1 MMHINNLS
9 LIRQKK
15 ILLQPISF
23 KIEPKKL
30 YALIGHNGSG
40 KSSLIKAMAGEMT
53 PTQGSI
59 EIESRDLRDFS
70 AKQLATHLAYLP
82 QNLPDAGAF
91 TVYELVMLGRY
102 PHQKWLQKSTA
113 QDHEHVDNAIKLTQ
127 VEAFRDRQVSTL
139 SGGERAR
146 VWLAMCLAQQ
156 TEYLLLDEP
165 LAALDVVYQVE
176 VLKLIRQLVDE
187 QGLGV
192 IIILHDLNLAARFCD
207 EFIALKQGKLCH
219 MGDVPST
226 MQKEVLH
233 SIFGVDFTLLTHP
246 ATNHKVAVI

>member
-1 MMHINNLS
+1 MMYINKLS

-15 ILLQPISF
+15 VLLQPISF
-23 KIEPKKL
+23 KIKPKKL

-53 PTQGSI
+53 PTQGDI
-59 EIESRDLRDFS
+59 LINEHNLKDFS
-70 AKQLATHLAYLP
+70 AKALAQNLAYLP

-102 PHQKWLQKSTA
+102 PHQKWLQKPSA
-113 QDHEHVDNAIKLTQ
+113 QDHEHVNKAITLTQ

-156 TEYLLLDEP
+156 TEFLLLDEP

-176 VLKLIRQLVDE
+176 VLKLIRQLVD
-187 QGLGV
+187 QRGLGV
-192 IIILHDLNLAARFCD
+192 VIILHDLNLAARFCD
-207 EFIALKQGKLCH
+207 EFIALKQGQLCH

-226 MQKEVLH
+226 MQKEVLQ

-246 ATNHKVAVI
+246 DTNHKVAVI

>member
-15 ILLQPISF
+15 VLLHPTSF
-23 KIEPKKL
+23 IIEPNKL

-53 PTQGSI
+53 PTQGGI
-59 EIESRDLRDFS
+59 EIENTDLRSFS
-70 AKQLATHLAYLP
+70 AKRLATHLAYLP

-102 PHQKWLQKSTA
+102 PHQKWLQKPTTD
-113 QDHEHVDNAIKLTQ
+113 DHQQVEKAIALTQ
-127 VEAFRDRQVSTL
+127 VDAFRDRQVSTL

-156 TEYLLLDEP
+156 TKYLLLDEP
-165 LAALDVVYQVE
+165 LAALDVVYQIE

-192 IIILHDLNLAARFCD
+192 VIILHDLNLAARFCD

-219 MGDVPST
+219 MSDVERT
-226 MQKEVLH
+226 MEKDVLR

-246 ATNHKVAVI
+246 TTTHKVAVI

>member
-15 ILLQPISF
+15 VLLHSTSF
-23 KIEPKKL
+23 IIEPNKL

-40 KSSLIKAMAGEMT
+40 KSSLIKAMAGEMA
-53 PTQGSI
+53 PTQGGI
-59 EIESRDLRDFS
+59 EIESKDLRSFS
-70 AKQLATHLAYLP
+70 AKRLATHLAYLP

-102 PHQKWLQKSTA
+102 PHQKWLQKPTTH
-113 QDHEHVDNAIKLTQ
+113 DHQQVEKAIALTQ
-127 VEAFRDRQVSTL
+127 VDAFRNRQVSTL

-156 TEYLLLDEP
+156 TKYLLLDEP
-165 LAALDVVYQVE
+165 LAALDVVYQIE

-192 IIILHDLNLAARFCD
+192 VIILHDLNLAARFCD
-207 EFIALKQGKLCH
+207 EFIALKQGQLCH
-219 MGDVPST
+219 MNDVKNT
-226 MQKEVLH
+226 MEKDVLR

-246 ATNHKVAVI
+246 TTTHKVAVI

>member
-1 MMHINNLS
+1 MMYINNLS

-15 ILLQPISF
+15 VLLHPTSF
-23 KIEPKKL
+23 SIEPNKL

-40 KSSLIKAMAGEMT
+40 KSSLIKAMAGEML

-59 EIESRDLRDFS
+59 QIENQDLRDFS
-70 AKQLATHLAYLP
+70 AKRLATHLAYLP

-102 PHQKWLQKSTA
+102 PHQKWLQKPTTEDYA
-113 QDHEHVDNAIKLTQ
+113 QVENAITLTKT
-127 VEAFRDRQVSTL
+127 EAFRNRQVSTL

-156 TEYLLLDEP
+156 TKYLLLDEP

-176 VLKLIRQLVDE
+176 VLKLIRQLVDQ

-192 IIILHDLNLAARFCD
+192 VIILHDLNLAARFCD
-207 EFIALKQGKLCH
+207 EFIALKQGQLCH
-219 MGDVPST
+219 MNDVRST
-226 MQKEVLH
+226 MKKEVLH
-233 SIFGVDFTLLTHP
+233 SIFGVDFALLDHP
-246 ATNHKVAVI
+246 ITRHKVAVI

>member
-15 ILLQPISF
+15 VLLHPTSF
-23 KIEPKKL
+23 IIEPNKL

-53 PTQGSI
+53 PTQGGI
-59 EIESRDLRDFS
+59 EIENTDLRSFS
-70 AKQLATHLAYLP
+70 AKRLATHLAYLP

-102 PHQKWLQKSTA
+102 PHQKWLQKPTA
-113 QDHEHVDNAIKLTQ
+113 NDHQQVEKAIALTQ
-127 VEAFRDRQVSTL
+127 VDAFRDRQVSTL

-156 TEYLLLDEP
+156 TKYLLLD
-165 LAALDVVYQVE
+165 
-176 VLKLIRQLVDE
+176 
-187 QGLGV
+187 
-192 IIILHDLNLAARFCD
+192 
-207 EFIALKQGKLCH
+207 
-219 MGDVPST
+219 
-226 MQKEVLH
+226 
-233 SIFGVDFTLLTHP
+233 
-246 ATNHKVAVI
+246 